1 MNLDDLMAR
10 ATDERYRIVTV
21 SSREL
26 RALLKQRADALDA
39 LENLETQGLRD
50 VVSGWVC
57 VPEVE
62 WNANMIVLQKLSPTP

>member
-1 MNLDDLMAR
+1 MRVDTEELMRR
-10 ATDERYRIVTV
+10 ATDKRFRIVTV

-26 RALLKQRADALDA
+26 KALLKERERLRNA
-39 LENLETQGLRD
+39 LENLEMQGLRD

-62 WNANMIVLQKLSPTP
+62 WDANMMPNDQVQP